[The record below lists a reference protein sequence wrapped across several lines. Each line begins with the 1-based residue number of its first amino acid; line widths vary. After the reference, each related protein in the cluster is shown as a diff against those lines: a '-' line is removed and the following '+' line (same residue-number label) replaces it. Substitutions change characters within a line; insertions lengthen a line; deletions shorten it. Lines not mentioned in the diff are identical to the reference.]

1 MTIGNREEQVEIEQD
16 KTLNNIN
23 KCTTEIKSI
32 VLEIDRSENC
42 RGQGF
47 MKRMKEAW
55 DDIYKNSTMSA

>member
-1 MTIGNREEQVEIEQD
+1 MTIGSREEQVEIEQD

-32 VLEIDRSENC
+32 VLKIDRSERC

-47 MKRMKEAW
+47 M
-55 DDIYKNSTMSA
+55 IYTKIQQ

>member
-1 MTIGNREEQVEIEQD
+1 MTIGSREEQVEIEQD

-32 VLEIDRSENC
+32 VLKIDRSENC